1 VFVAGISQGAY
12 AKGCQRERRPNAVTV
27 LVLLPQKNT
36 HSTEHTRSTP
46 TFTHN
51 HTKRQTRTQKMKT
64 MDAAEPSQLDQHRML
79 NARSV

>member
-36 HSTEHTRSTP
+36 HSTEHTHTAHTHTQPTHSPTTTP
-46 TFTHN
+46 RDKQGL
-51 HTKRQTRTQKMKT
+51 KR
-64 MDAAEPSQLDQHRML
+64 
-79 NARSV
+79 

>member
-36 HSTEHTRSTP
+36 HST
-46 TFTHN
+46 FTHN